1 MLRAHTEPL
10 GDRTADPCDAT
21 GFAQRGQ
28 LWRDKAKVLVGM
40 WRRAPGLAAAWVR
53 IAMVLPGTKSKR
65 GGSNVKV
72 ASGGIASAACGAS
85 IGARI
90 AFLRR
95 QRRISLEELAQ
106 KSGLTKSFLS
116 KLERGLSVPS
126 ISTAMALAKAFGL
139 TVGQLMGEQE
149 YDDAICVVRKGD
161 RRSFMRRG
169 SEIGYDY
176 EMLAAAK
183 SFKLMEP
190 YIMRPPLE
198 FQDERRF
205 EHAGQEFLFVLSG
218 SLEVEFAGRPIRLNA
233 GDAVYFDSNVPH
245 RSRSLKGKVAEA
257 LVIVTA

>member
-1 MLRAHTEPL
+1 
-10 GDRTADPCDAT
+10 
-21 GFAQRGQ
+21 
-28 LWRDKAKVLVGM
+28 
-40 WRRAPGLAAAWVR
+40 
-53 IAMVLPGTKSKR
+53 MVLQGTRSKR
-65 GGSNVKV
+65 GGPNVKAPSGEV
-72 ASGGIASAACGAS
+72 ASGISGRG

-90 AFLRR
+90 QFLRR
-95 QRRISLEELAQ
+95 QRIISLEELAQ

-169 SEIGYDY
+169 GEIGHAY

-198 FQDERRF
+198 FQDERF
-205 EHAGQEFLFVLSG
+205 EHTGQEFLFVLSG
-218 SLEVEFAGRPIRLNA
+218 CLEVEFAGRPIRLNA
-233 GDAVYFDSNVPH
+233 GDAVYFDSHIPH